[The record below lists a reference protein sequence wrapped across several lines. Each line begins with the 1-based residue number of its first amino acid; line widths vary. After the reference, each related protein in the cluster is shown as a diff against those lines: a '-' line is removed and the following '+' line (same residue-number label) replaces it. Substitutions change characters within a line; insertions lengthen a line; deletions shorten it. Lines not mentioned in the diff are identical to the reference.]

1 MASGPNPPDGEPGGP
16 VGSLIRHRW
25 LTAAGTTATVAAMAG
40 GGLVLLQHPPAAG
53 PGRDCGLVRCSATL
67 PSSAM
72 SAGTGPARARP
83 APDPA
88 RSAHR
93 AAGHA
98 QAPQAATGQGRS
110 ADQQVGVHYKIK
122 PQPGRTV
129 TGHLVIVNH
138 GGAPV
143 TGWRLR
149 VVLPGDG
156 HYQVTHAAGT
166 SAGDWLVLT
175 ALPDQPA
182 LGAGQSEV
190 IVFTAEGSTA
200 APASVTFRDEAAGQ
214 PAQAGPATGGDGS
227 GWPSRSGWPG
237 WSGWWRGPQQNG
249 YGGWPAPVQGGGWPG
264 PGSWP
269 GGR

>member
-1 MASGPNPPDGEPGGP
+1 VLGHAAQFGDDG
-16 VGSLIRHRW
+16 RHR
-25 LTAAGTTATVAAMAG
+25 
-40 GGLVLLQHPPAAG
+40 AG
-53 PGRDCGLVRCSATL
+53 PGAVC
-67 PSSAM
+67 P
-72 SAGTGPARARP
+72 GPG
-83 APDPA
+83 
-88 RSAHR
+88 RSAHQ
-93 AAGHA
+93 AVGHA
-98 QAPQAATGQGRS
+98 QAPQAAAGQGRS

-122 PQPGRTV
+122 PRPGRTV

-156 HYQVTHAAGT
+156 HYQVTHAAGAT
-166 SAGDWLVLT
+166 AGDSLVLT
-175 ALPDQPA
+175 ALPGQPA
-182 LGAGQSEV
+182 LGAGRSQV

-200 APASVTFRDEAAGQ
+200 MPASVTFRDEAAGQ
-214 PAQAGPATGGDGS
+214 PAQAGSATGVDGG

-237 WSGWWRGPQQNG
+237 WWPGPQQNG

-264 PGSWP
+264 PGGWP